1 MNKIIEIM
9 EKEFPN
15 YIIMFEKGSFCN
27 VYYEDSYVISYL
39 LDYKIKQLGTDV
51 SCGFPKN
58 SLNKVRSILE
68 NKKINYLVV
77 DRSHSY
83 EEDNKVDFKDN
94 KYQEIYEKAKKYVT
108 AKMRLENISR
118 YILNNIED
126 EEVVKIIKKSED
138 LVNETRKV
146 YSNKSC

>member
-27 VYYEDSYVISYL
+27 VYCEDSYVISYL

-83 EEDNKVDFKDN
+83 EEDDKVEFKDN
-94 KYQEIYEKAKKYVT
+94 KYQEVYEKAKKYVT

-118 YILNNIED
+118 YILNNIEN
-126 EEVVKIIKKSED
+126 EEVVKIIEKSED

>member
-1 MNKIIEIM
+1 M
-9 EKEFPN
+9 EAREAHGRWRNSKT
-15 YIIMFEKGSFCN
+15 
-27 VYYEDSYVISYL
+27 
-39 LDYKIKQLGTDV
+39 YKT
-51 SCGFPKN
+51 N
-58 SLNKVRSILE
+58 SLNKVTSILE

-83 EEDNKVDFKDN
+83 EEDDKVDFKDN

-118 YILNNIED
+118 YILNNIEN
-126 EEVVKIIKKSED
+126 EQVVKIIEKSED

-146 YSNKSC
+146 YSNKPC

>member
-77 DRSHSY
+77 DRTHSY
-83 EEDNKVDFKDN
+83 EEDDKVNLK
-94 KYQEIYEKAKKYVT
+94 IISIKKY
-108 AKMRLENISR
+108 M
-118 YILNNIED
+118 
-126 EEVVKIIKKSED
+126 KK
-138 LVNETRKV
+138 LKNM
-146 YSNKSC
+146 